1 MTTVILKPHKEESLK
16 RFHPWVFSGAIARV
30 VLDASHKGD
39 APVEGELV
47 CVRASTCNVLGVGHW
62 QVGSIA
68 VRMLTFGV
76 ETLPA
81 DFWSERIRAA
91 YRVRQTLGL
100 ADVPRDDVRCTKE
113 NNTFRLV
120 HGEGDFLP
128 GLIVDVYADTAVIQ
142 AHSVGMHLCRQEIAA
157 AVVEVV
163 PQVQNVYYKSDDT
176 LPFKAPIEGE
186 KTGWLVET
194 SLKDKSRSD
203 EFWSIENGLAFRID
217 WLRGQKTGFFIDQ
230 RENRALVERYAA
242 GKEVLNMFCYTGG
255 FSLYALRGG
264 AKHVD
269 SVDVSRKAIDIVEAN
284 VQRNFPNCT
293 NHRAITADAFEF
305 LNGKINDQMVNDQM
319 VNGNDQMVNDQMVN
333 DQMVNDQMVNDY
345 DLIILDPPA
354 FAKHRDAVKNALRG
368 YQRINA
374 KAIEMIRPGGIL
386 FTFSCSQA
394 VDKEAFRLAVFS
406 AAAQVGRK
414 VRILHQLHQPQDH
427 PINIYHPEGEYLK
440 GLVLYVE

>member
-1 MTTVILKPHKEESLK
+1 MTTVYLKPKKEESLK

-30 VLDASHKGD
+30 VLDAGHKTS
-39 APVEGELV
+39 APDEGELV
-47 CVRASTCNVLGVGHW
+47 CVRSSADEVLGVGHW
-62 QVGSIA
+62 QIGSIA
-68 VRMLTFGV
+68 VRILAFG
-76 ETLPA
+76 EEKLPVN
-81 DFWSERIRAA
+81 FWIQRINAA
-91 YRVRQTLGL
+91 YKVREAIGL
-100 ADVPRDDVRCTKE
+100 IRSD

-128 GLIVDVYADTAVIQ
+128 GLIVDVYADTAVVQ
-142 AHSVGMHLCRQEIAA
+142 AHSIGMHLCRKEIADA
-157 AVVEVV
+157 ILAGV

-176 LPFKAPIEGE
+176 LPFKAAIEGE
-186 KTGWLVET
+186 KTGYLIEAVQDRNAQNEA
-194 SLKDKSRSD
+194 
-203 EFWSIENGLAFRID
+203 FWSTENGLDFRID

-269 SVDVSRKAIDIVEAN
+269 SVDVSQKAIDLVN
-284 VQRNFPNCT
+284 VNVAKNFPKAA
-293 NHRAITADAFEF
+293 NHTAVTADAFEYLSAQKAQNRTF
-305 LNGKINDQMVNDQM
+305 
-319 VNGNDQMVNDQMVN
+319 
-333 DQMVNDQMVNDY
+333 

-374 KAIEMIRPGGIL
+374 KAIEMISHGGIL

>member
-1 MTTVILKPHKEESLK
+1 MTTVILKPKKEESLK

-30 VLDASHKGD
+30 LLDASHKGD

-47 CVRASTCNVLGVGHW
+47 SVRSAANEVLGIGHW

-68 VRMLTFGV
+68 VRILAFGV
-76 ETLPA
+76 EQLPS
-81 DFWSERIRAA
+81 DFWCERIRAA
-91 YRVRQTLGL
+91 YKVRETIGL
-100 ADVPRDDVRCTKE
+100 IRPD
-113 NNTFRLV
+113 NNTFRLI

-128 GLIVDVYADTAVIQ
+128 GLIVDVYADTAVVQ
-142 AHSVGMHLCRQEIAA
+142 AHSIGMHESRNEIANA
-157 AVVEVV
+157 LMSEI

-176 LPFKAPIEGE
+176 LPFKASIEGD
-186 KTGWLVET
+186 KTGWLIT
-194 SLKDKSRSD
+194 NQQSQITHSD
-203 EFWSIENGLAFRID
+203 EFWSVENGLEFRID
-217 WLRGQKTGFFIDQ
+217 WLRGQKTGFFVDQ
-230 RENRALVERYAA
+230 RENRVLVERYAS
-242 GKEVLNMFCYTGG
+242 GKDVLNMFCYTGG

-264 AKHVD
+264 AKTVD
-269 SVDVSRKAIDIVEAN
+269 SVDVSQKAIDLVNIN
-284 VQRNFPNCT
+284 VARNFPNDPR
-293 NHRAITADAFEF
+293 HHAYAADAFDF
-305 LNGKINDQMVNDQM
+305 LSEKITNHKSPITN
-319 VNGNDQMVNDQMVN
+319 
-333 DQMVNDQMVNDY
+333 Y
-345 DLIILDPPA
+345 DLIVLDPPA

-374 KAIEMIRPGGIL
+374 KAIEKIRPGGIL

>member
-30 VLDASHKGD
+30 VLDAAHQAA
-39 APVEGELV
+39 APEEGELV
-47 CVRASTCNVLGVGHW
+47 CVRSAANEPLGIGHW

-68 VRMLTFGV
+68 VRILAFGV

-81 DFWSERIRAA
+81 DFWNERIQAA
-91 YRVRQTLGL
+91 YQVREAIGL
-100 ADVPRDDVRCTKE
+100 LSPN

-128 GLIVDVYADTAVIQ
+128 GLIIDVYADTAVIQ
-142 AHSVGMHLCRQEIAA
+142 AHSVGMHVCRQEIADA
-157 AVVEVV
+157 ILAEV
-163 PQVQNVYYKSDDT
+163 PQVKNIYYKSDDT

-186 KTGWLVET
+186 KTGWLITNQQSPISNNE
-194 SLKDKSRSD
+194 
-203 EFWSIENGLAFRID
+203 EFWSTENGLSFRID

-230 RENRALVERYAA
+230 RENRALVERYA
-242 GKEVLNMFCYTGG
+242 KNKDVLNMFCYTGG

-264 AKHVD
+264 AKTVD
-269 SVDVSRKAIDIVEAN
+269 SVDVSQKAIDLVN
-284 VQRNFPNCT
+284 VNVARNFPKAT
-293 NHRAITADAFEF
+293 NHTAVTADAFEYLRAQREQQRTF
-305 LNGKINDQMVNDQM
+305 
-319 VNGNDQMVNDQMVN
+319 
-333 DQMVNDQMVNDY
+333 

>member
-1 MTTVILKPHKEESLK
+1 MTTIILKPHKEESLL

-30 VLDASHKGD
+30 VLDAKHKGD
-39 APVEGELV
+39 APEEGELV
-47 CVRASTCNVLGVGHW
+47 CVQSSTSNVLGVGHW

-68 VRMLTFGV
+68 VRILSFGSDS
-76 ETLPA
+76 LPA
-81 DFWSERIRAA
+81 DFWRTRIRAA
-91 YRVRQTLGL
+91 YKVRESLGL
-100 ADVPRDDVRCTKE
+100 VRKD

-120 HGEGDFLP
+120 HGEGDNLP
-128 GLIVDVYADTAVIQ
+128 GLIVDIYADTAVVQ
-142 AHSVGMHLCRQEIAA
+142 AHSVGMHVSRNEIADA
-157 AVVEVV
+157 ILAEV
-163 PQVQNVYYKSDDT
+163 PQVQNIYYKSDDT

-186 KTGWLVET
+186 KIGWLIHDQMVN
-194 SLKDKSRSD
+194 DQMVND
-203 EFWSIENGLAFRID
+203 FEFWSIENGLSFRID

-230 RENRALVERYAA
+230 RENRALVERYAQ
-242 GKEVLNMFCYTGG
+242 GKNVLNMFCYTGG

-264 AKHVD
+264 AKTVD
-269 SVDVSRKAIDIVEAN
+269 SVDVSQKAIDIVEAN
-284 VQRNFPNCT
+284 VKRNFPDCT
-293 NHRAITADAFEF
+293 NHRAIAADAFDY
-305 LNGKINDQMVNDQM
+305 LNDQINAKMVNGQM
-319 VNGNDQMVNDQMVN
+319 VNG
-333 DQMVNDQMVNDY
+333 Y

-406 AAAQVGRK
+406 AAAQVGRS

>member
-1 MTTVILKPHKEESLK
+1 MTTVFLKPKKEESLK

-30 VLDASHKGD
+30 LLDAAHKGD

-47 CVRASTCNVLGVGHW
+47 SVRSAANEVLGIGHW
-62 QVGSIA
+62 QIGSIA
-68 VRMLTFGV
+68 VRILAFGV
-76 ETLPA
+76 EQLPS
-81 DFWSERIRAA
+81 DFWCERIHAA
-91 YRVRQTLGL
+91 YKVREAIGL
-100 ADVPRDDVRCTKE
+100 IRPD
-113 NNTFRLV
+113 NNTFRLI

-128 GLIVDVYADTAVIQ
+128 GLIVDVYADTAVVQ
-142 AHSVGMHLCRQEIAA
+142 AHSIGMHESRNEIANA
-157 AVVEVV
+157 LMSEI

-176 LPFKAPIEGE
+176 LPFKASIEGD
-186 KTGWLVET
+186 KTGWLIT
-194 SLKDKSRSD
+194 NSQLPITHSD
-203 EFWSIENGLAFRID
+203 EFWSVENGLEFRID
-217 WLRGQKTGFFIDQ
+217 WLRGQKTGFFVDQ
-230 RENRALVERYAA
+230 RENRVLVERYAS
-242 GKEVLNMFCYTGG
+242 GKDVLNMFCYTGG

-264 AKHVD
+264 AKTVD
-269 SVDVSRKAIDIVEAN
+269 SVDVSQKAIDLVNIN
-284 VQRNFPNCT
+284 VARNFPNDPR
-293 NHRAITADAFEF
+293 HHAYAADAFDF
-305 LNGKINDQMVNDQM
+305 LSEKITNHKSPITN
-319 VNGNDQMVNDQMVN
+319 
-333 DQMVNDQMVNDY
+333 Y
-345 DLIILDPPA
+345 DLIVLDPPA

-374 KAIEMIRPGGIL
+374 KAIEKIRPGGIL

>member
-1 MTTVILKPHKEESLK
+1 MTTVYLKPKKEESLK

-30 VLDASHKGD
+30 VLDAGHKTS
-39 APVEGELV
+39 APDEGELV
-47 CVRASTCNVLGVGHW
+47 CVRSSADEVLGVGHW
-62 QVGSIA
+62 QIGSIA
-68 VRMLTFGV
+68 VRILAFG
-76 ETLPA
+76 EEKLPVN
-81 DFWSERIRAA
+81 FWIQRINAA
-91 YRVRQTLGL
+91 YKMREAIGL
-100 ADVPRDDVRCTKE
+100 IRSD

-128 GLIVDVYADTAVIQ
+128 GLIVDVYADTAVVQ
-142 AHSVGMHLCRQEIAA
+142 AHSIGMHLCRKEIADA
-157 AVVEVV
+157 ILAEV
-163 PQVQNVYYKSDDT
+163 PQIQNVYYKSDDT
-176 LPFKAPIEGE
+176 LPFKAAIEGE
-186 KTGWLVET
+186 KTGYLIET
-194 SLKDKSRSD
+194 VQDRKAQN
-203 EFWSIENGLAFRID
+203 EAFWSTENGLDFRID

-269 SVDVSRKAIDIVEAN
+269 SVDVSQKAIDLVN
-284 VQRNFPNCT
+284 VNVAKNFPKAA
-293 NHRAITADAFEF
+293 NHTAVTADAFEYLSAQKAQNRTF
-305 LNGKINDQMVNDQM
+305 
-319 VNGNDQMVNDQMVN
+319 
-333 DQMVNDQMVNDY
+333 

-374 KAIEMIRPGGIL
+374 KAIEMISHGGIL

>member
-1 MTTVILKPHKEESLK
+1 MTTIYLKPHKEESLR

-30 VLDASHKGD
+30 LLDAGHQGN
-39 APVEGELV
+39 APAEGELV
-47 CVRASTCNVLGVGHW
+47 SVYSSMGEILGVGHW
-62 QVGSIA
+62 QIGSIA
-68 VRMLTFGV
+68 VRILAFGV

-81 DFWSERIRAA
+81 DFWNERIRAA
-91 YRVRQTLGL
+91 YLVRESIGL
-100 ADVPRDDVRCTKE
+100 IRPD
-113 NNTFRLV
+113 NNTFRLI

-128 GLIVDVYADTAVIQ
+128 GLIVDVYADTAVVQ
-142 AHSVGMHLCRQEIAA
+142 AHSIGMHLCRKQIAQA
-157 AVVEVV
+157 IIAEV

-176 LPFKAPIEGE
+176 LPFKAPVEGDKIGYLAMTDCE
-186 KTGWLVET
+186 KAE
-194 SLKDKSRSD
+194 D
-203 EFWSIENGLAFRID
+203 FWSTENSLQFRID

-230 RENRALVERYAA
+230 RENRALVERYA
-242 GKEVLNMFCYTGG
+242 KNKDVLNMFCYTGG

-264 AKHVD
+264 AKSVD
-269 SVDVSRKAIDIVEAN
+269 SVDVSQKAIDLVNIN
-284 VQRNFPNCT
+284 VARNFPEAT
-293 NHRAITADAFEF
+293 NHTAVAADAFEY
-305 LNGKINDQMVNDQM
+305 LTAQKAAGKT
-319 VNGNDQMVNDQMVN
+319 
-333 DQMVNDQMVNDY
+333 Y

-354 FAKHRDAVKNALRG
+354 FAKHRDAIKNALRG